1 MILVMMKREIDTDLR
16 THGFGDDG
24 TDQAQHNVLVVLLLH
39 VAASPLEPL
48 DELVRL
54 FVREIFFE
62 AAAMVNAQQTDDAD
76 AEDEDNGDGELH
88 GPLRVVGLRGED
100 GQGGGIGQGG
110 GGGGGGIGQ
119 AGGGGGGVAVDGG
132 GGCCC
137 RHCLEIKAE
146 S

>member
-1 MILVMMKREIDTDLR
+1 MERTRNRPLTTDLR

-88 GPLRVVGLRGED
+88 GPLRVVGLCGED
-100 GQGGGIGQGG
+100 GRGGGSGQ
-110 GGGGGGIGQ
+110 GGGGIGQ
-119 AGGGGGGVAVDGG
+119 AGGDGGGVAVDGG

>member
-1 MILVMMKREIDTDLR
+1 M
-16 THGFGDDG
+16 
-24 TDQAQHNVLVVLLLH
+24 VLLLQ

-54 FVREIFFE
+54 LVREIFFE

-76 AEDEDNGDGELH
+76 AKDEDNGDGELH
-88 GPLRVVGLRGED
+88 GPLRVVGLCGEN
-100 GQGGGIGQGG
+100 GQGGGIGQD